1 MALNRAP
8 EVKRYKIAIVGAGN
22 MATEHARAFASLPG
36 TSIVGVCGRSPKR
49 AEDLAKAYG
58 ARSFNDVREMYEET
72 RADVVV
78 VAVNELSMPA
88 IARTCFEY
96 PWTCLL
102 EKPVGIEAQ
111 QAEEILAASLSAK
124 AKCYVALNR
133 RAYGAT
139 RRAIQELDSDASPR
153 LIDVLDQQDM
163 AGARALGQPE
173 LVVQNYMFA
182 NSIHLIDYMCIF
194 GRGKVTRIDHLRSWD
209 RHRPD
214 FVAAA
219 VHFDSGDTAVYQAVW
234 DGPGPWAVSITT
246 RQMRLELRPLERLG
260 IQRRGERRLTEIAQ
274 DPDDVEFKPGLR
286 HQAALVLSSLQ
297 QDVCGL
303 ASLGEATRS
312 MRLCAALYEVASALD
327 FREH

>member
-1 MALNRAP
+1 MT
-8 EVKRYKIAIVGAGN
+8 RYKIAIVGAGN
-22 MATEHARAFASLPG
+22 MATEHARAFASLPDV
-36 TSIVGVCGRSPKR
+36 SIVGICSRSPEH
-49 AEDLAKAYG
+49 AADLARAYG
-58 ARSFNDVREMYEET
+58 ARSFNDVREMYEAT

-88 IARTCFEY
+88 IATTCFEY

-102 EKPVGIEAQ
+102 EKPVGIDVQ
-111 QAEEILAASLSAK
+111 QAEEILAASVSTS

-133 RAYGAT
+133 RSYGAT
-139 RRAIQELDSDASPR
+139 RRAIQELDADPSPR

-182 NSIHLIDYMCIF
+182 NSIHLIDYMHIF
-194 GRGKVTRIDHLRSWD
+194 GRGKVTGVDHISSWD
-209 RHRPD
+209 RERPG

-234 DGPGPWAVSITT
+234 DGPGPWAVSVTAC
-246 RQMRLELRPLERLG
+246 QMRLELRPLERLR
-260 IQRRGERRLTEIAQ
+260 IQRRGERRLTEITQ

-297 QDVCGL
+297 QEVSGL
-303 ASLGEATRS
+303 ASLADATRS
-312 MRLCAALYEVASALD
+312 MRLCAALYGMAGRLH